1 MEITDEVKTALH
13 ISQALAKE
21 YSNATF
27 GPAHLLKGIMHKDVG
42 LASILHSWDVD
53 VFFIEDWTDVRL
65 EAYPKGR
72 VTSEPVGDEFIA
84 PVINEAENIALKF
97 GRNNVDALSIL
108 ASLSTPGVGFT
119 YEQLKTLPLNQQ
131 LILEKMKDSGFVDK
145 VTGLA
150 NDIVGRPEFSG
161 SSGALLKYCI
171 DLVSKA
177 RNNKAGVFLGR
188 EQELVT
194 IAEILCRHSKPNV
207 IITGEAGVGKTAL
220 VRGFAQVIA
229 LGGVPE
235 NLKNAVV
242 YELDLSAL
250 LAGATYKSETEDR
263 FRNIINDLSKF
274 EKPVLFIDDIHNLFD
289 KAQTLQ
295 GVVNIMRSELAK
307 GTFILIATTLTDEYR
322 KKLEPEI
329 SLVRW
334 CEIVPI
340 NEPTNDQACEI
351 VKGVMTSYSEHHKV
365 TIEEG
370 VVAESVKLSKRF
382 IKERKLPDAVIDV
395 LDRTM
400 ASLQL
405 MHHMGP
411 KLSQQFSEELSKL
424 KEDTNNDQE
433 KFTGFYKKLL
443 DSLNY
448 QTIAYID
455 ADSDKASDLSLITPE
470 KIEEVFKKLNSLEKN
485 KNIKLDVSHV
495 AATIS
500 KICGI
505 PAGKILSGER
515 ERLINMEEYIQS
527 KVIGQDQ
534 AVKVLADA
542 ILESRSG
549 LSRPGQP
556 IGSFFLL
563 GPTGTGKTELAKQLA
578 EFLFQSTS
586 ALIRFDMSEFKEEH
600 SAALLYGAP
609 PGYVGYEEGGLLVNK
624 IKQQP
629 YSVVLFDEIEKAHTS
644 VFDIF
649 LQILDEGK
657 ISDKLGRVGDFSNA
671 VILFTSNIGSQFIVE
686 AFKQKGLLPSQNEMT
701 NIMSKYFRPEFLG
714 RLSGIVP
721 FAPIAKENVVKILKL
736 QLLEL
741 DTALSNQGIVFT
753 ITDEAADKIATEGYT
768 PEYGARPLRSVI
780 RTKLKTPLSRM
791 IISGKLGPGN
801 IVIAKLDKEGELEL
815 ECNTK

>member
-1 MEITDEVKTALH
+1 MEITDEVKNALH
-13 ISQALAKE
+13 ISQAIARE
-21 YSNATF
+21 YSHATF
-27 GPAHLLKGIMHKDVG
+27 GPAHLLKGILHKDVA
-42 LASILHSWDVD
+42 LAPILHAWNID
-53 VFFIEDWTDVRL
+53 VFFIEEWAEVRI
-65 EAYPKGR
+65 ESYPKGR
-72 VTSEPVGDEFIA
+72 GTSEPAGDEYIA
-84 PVINEAENIALKF
+84 PVISEAENIALKF
-97 GRNNVDALSIL
+97 GKSNIDALSIL

-131 LILEKMKDSGFVDK
+131 IIIDKIKDSGFIDN

-150 NDIVGRPEFSG
+150 SDNIG
-161 SSGALLKYCI
+161 SQTTASTGALGKFCI

-177 RNNKAGVFLGR
+177 RNNKADVFIGR

-194 IAEILCRHSKPNV
+194 ISEILCRHSKPNLIV
-207 IITGEAGVGKTAL
+207 TGEAGVGKTAL
-220 VRGFAQVIA
+220 IRGFAQVVA
-229 LGGVPE
+229 QGNVPE
-235 NLKNAVV
+235 NLKNAVIF
-242 YELDLSAL
+242 ELDLSAL
-250 LAGATYKSETEDR
+250 MAGAAYKSETEDR
-263 FRNIINDLSKF
+263 FRNIISDLSRF
-274 EKPVLFIDDIHNLFD
+274 ENPVLFIDDIHNLFD
-289 KAQTLQ
+289 KAQTLL
-295 GVVNIMRSELAK
+295 GVVNILRSELAK
-307 GTFILIATTLTDEYR
+307 GSFVLIATTLSDEYR
-322 KKLEPEI
+322 KKIEPEI

-340 NEPTNDQACEI
+340 TEPTNEQAAEI
-351 VKGVMTSYSEHHKV
+351 VAGVMTSYATHHKIAV
-365 TIEEG
+365 ENGIIPE
-370 VVAESVKLSKRF
+370 AVKLSKRY

-400 ASLQL
+400 AALQL

-411 KLSQQFSEELSKL
+411 KLAQQFSEELNKL
-424 KEDTNNDQE
+424 KAGKADQE
-433 KFTGFYKKLL
+433 KYNTLYQKLIN
-443 DSLNY
+443 SLNS
-448 QTIAYID
+448 QTISFID
-455 ADSDKASDLSLITPE
+455 ADAEKSSEITQITPE
-470 KIEEVFKKLNSLEKN
+470 KIEHIFTKLKSLEKN
-485 KNIKLDVSHV
+485 TEIKLEVGHV

-578 EFLFQSTS
+578 EFLFQSS
-586 ALIRFDMSEFKEEH
+586 SSLIRFDMSEFKEEH

-629 YSVVLFDEIEKAHTS
+629 YSVILFDEIEKAHAS

-657 ISDKLGRVGDFSNA
+657 ITDKLGRVGDFSNA

-686 AFKQKGLLPSQNEMT
+686 SFTQKGELPSQNEMT
-701 NIMSKYFRPEFLG
+701 NIMSRFFRPEFLG

-721 FAPIAKENVVKILKL
+721 FAPIAKQNVIKILKL

-741 DTALSNQGIVFT
+741 NTALSNQGIIFT
-753 ITDEAADKIATEGYT
+753 ITDEAADKLATEGYT

-791 IISGKLGPGN
+791 IIAGQLGAGN
-801 IVIAKLDKEGELEL
+801 NVTAKLDEGGELEL
-815 ECNTK
+815 VCNSK